1 MPKAKDASNVSR
13 VRKLENNLQA
23 PDQQVIT
30 VDWDN
35 TPDAEL
41 PAGTL
46 VIEWEQDGSISSH
59 RVKPNSKR

>member
-1 MPKAKDASNVSR
+1 MSKSAENAAR
-13 VRKLENNLQA
+13 VRKLENITPT
-23 PDQQVIT
+23 PDQAVH
-30 VDWDN
+30 VDWNN

-46 VIEWEQDGSISSH
+46 VIEWEPDGSINSH